1 MGLFDPPSTDNF
13 GDVYPEGTPLMLYK
27 AEYEGM
33 IDTSFG
39 KRAAASILVGAADRS
54 GEASEFRVFGAL
66 AESVKRMESTDLPA
80 LVTVRKD
87 GRAKRWVNVAAEV
100 ADNDDPGF

>member
-13 GDVYPEGTPLMLYK
+13 AEVYPEGTPLMLYK

-33 IDTSFG
+33 LDTSFG
-39 KRAAASILVGAADRS
+39 RRAAASVLVGAADRS
-54 GEASEFRVFGAL
+54 GETTEFRVFGAL
-66 AESVKRMESTDLPA
+66 AEAVKRMEPTDLPA

-87 GRAKRWVNVAAEV
+87 GNAKRWINVAAET
-100 ADNDDPGF
+100 ADDNETPF